1 LPEVVVDREKEQE
14 KIRDFLQDVL
24 KGMNGVLYVYGKPG
38 IGKTSVTKH
47 ILKQFDELDDAVS
60 IYLNASALTPNLA
73 LKEVYDVICG
83 EDERKLPSPLMV
95 REISAKLLK
104 RNTALVIALDNF
116 DRMDGIEDL
125 FWSLNRLMESAG
137 RIGLILISTSEIE
150 IKDKV
155 GSRLFSRLKPEF
167 YEFKVYN
174 SERLYEILE
183 QRIKQSYG
191 KMIMDSK
198 ALSTLCNFIAEE
210 CDSNVRYLF
219 KLFLESADAASKEG
233 ESSIGLTTVEEVI
246 ERERQVI
253 AKSRLNEIKNRAP
266 RMHEVLK
273 IISDL
278 QSKQVVYTG
287 LIKEEIRRKG
297 LAISERSLDY
307 YLNNLESRGLIK
319 LKPIRKAKGKTREVR
334 LNIPNEWISRL

>member
-1 LPEVVVDREKEQE
+1 LIERKSKK
-14 KIRDFLQDVL
+14 KIMDFLQDVL
-24 KGMNGVLYVYGKPG
+24 NGMNGVLYVYGKPE
-38 IGKTSVTKH
+38 IGKTLVTKH
-47 ILKQFDELDDAVS
+47 VLNQFDELDDAVS
-60 IYLNASALTPNLA
+60 IYLNASALIPNLA

-83 EDERKLPSPLMV
+83 EDERKLSSPLMV
-95 REISAKLLK
+95 REISRKLLK

-116 DRMDGIEDL
+116 DRMDGIENL
-125 FWSLNRLMESAG
+125 FWSLNHLMESAG
-137 RIGLILISTSEIE
+137 RIGLILISTSEFE

-183 QRIKQSYG
+183 QRIKQAYG
-191 KMIMDSK
+191 KMIINSK
-198 ALSTLCNFIAEE
+198 ALSTLCNFVAEE
-210 CDSNVRYLF
+210 CNSNVRYLF
-219 KLFLESADAASKEG
+219 KLFLDSADAASKEG
-233 ESSIGLTTVEEVI
+233 ESSIGLTTIEEVI
-246 ERERQVI
+246 EREKQVI
-253 AKSRLNEIKNRAP
+253 AKSRLNEIKNQAP
-266 RMHEVLK
+266 TMYEVLK

-287 LIKEEIRRKG
+287 LIKEKIRRNG

-319 LKPIRKAKGKTREVR
+319 LKPFRKAKGKTREVR
-334 LNIPNEWISRL
+334 LNIPSEWVLKI

>member
-1 LPEVVVDREKEQE
+1 LPEVIIDREKEQE

-38 IGKTSVTKH
+38 IGKTVVTKH
-47 ILKQFDELDDAVS
+47 VLNQSDELDDAVS

-83 EDERKLPSPLMV
+83 EDERKLPSPLMI
-95 REISAKLLK
+95 REINRKLLK
-104 RNTALVIALDNF
+104 KNTALVIALDNF
-116 DRMDGIEDL
+116 DRMDGIENL
-125 FWSLNRLMESAG
+125 FWSLNHLMESTG
-137 RIGLILISTSEIE
+137 RVVLILISTSEFE

-167 YEFKVYN
+167 YKFKLYN
-174 SERLYEILE
+174 SEKLYEILE
-183 QRIKQSYG
+183 QRIKQAYG
-191 KMIMDSK
+191 KMIMNSK
-198 ALSTLCNFIAEE
+198 ALLTLCNFIADE
-210 CDSNVRYLF
+210 CNSNVRYLF

-233 ESSIGLTTVEEVI
+233 ENSIGLTTIEEVI

-253 AKSRLNEIKNRAP
+253 AKSSLNEIKNQAP
-266 RMHEVLK
+266 RMYKVLK

-278 QSKQVVYTG
+278 QSKQVIYTS

-307 YLNNLESRGLIK
+307 YLNTLKSKGLIEFK
-319 LKPIRKAKGKTREVR
+319 FVRKNKGRTREIR
-334 LNIPNEWISRL
+334 LKVPSDWF

>member
-1 LPEVVVDREKEQE
+1 LPEVIIDREKEQE

-38 IGKTSVTKH
+38 IGKTLVTKH
-47 ILKQFDELDDAVS
+47 VLNQFDELDDAVS

-95 REISAKLLK
+95 REISAKLPK
-104 RNTALVIALDNF
+104 RNAALVIALDNF
-116 DRMDGIEDL
+116 DRMDGIENL
-125 FWSLNRLMESAG
+125 FWSLNHLMESAG
-137 RIGLILISTSEIE
+137 RIGLILISTSEFE
-150 IKDKV
+150 IRDKV

-167 YEFKVYN
+167 YEFKVYD

-183 QRIKQSYG
+183 QRIKQAYG
-191 KMIMDSK
+191 KMIMDLK

-233 ESSIGLTTVEEVI
+233 GSSIGLKTIQEVI

-253 AKSRLNEIKNRAP
+253 AKSRLNEIKNQAP
-266 RMHEVLK
+266 RM
-273 IISDL
+273 
-278 QSKQVVYTG
+278 Y
-287 LIKEEIRRKG
+287 
-297 LAISERSLDY
+297 
-307 YLNNLESRGLIK
+307 
-319 LKPIRKAKGKTREVR
+319 
-334 LNIPNEWISRL
+334 